1 MDTLKQVIT
10 LLLVLGVCLLP
21 ELALA
26 QEADAAVTLLG
37 DTVSSALGDAREDEV
52 ATSVRLII
60 LLTTLSFIPALLMV
74 MTPFTRF
81 IIVFGLM
88 RQAMGLQQSPPNQV
102 LVGLAFIL
110 SMVVMQPHLELVN
123 EEALQPYLA
132 GDLTTMEAYEAGISP
147 LRDFMLKNMKRQDM
161 ATSLRLARLKSPDT
175 LDEVP
180 TSVIVTGFMLSELRS
195 AFVIGVKVYLP
206 FLVID
211 IIIASVLLGMGMM
224 MIPPV
229 VISLPF
235 KLIVF
240 VLMDGFSLLVT
251 GMVTG
256 FA

>member
-1 MDTLKQVIT
+1 M
-10 LLLVLGVCLLP
+10 
-21 ELALA
+21 A
-26 QEADAAVTLLG
+26 QELGEGLTLVA
-37 DTVSSALGDAREDEV
+37 DTVTGTLANAPEDDV
-52 ATSVRLII
+52 ATSVRLIV
-60 LLTTLSFIPALLMV
+60 LLTTLSFVPAMLMV

-81 IIVFGLM
+81 IIVFALM
-88 RQAMGLQQSPPNQV
+88 RQAIGLQQSPPNQV
-102 LVGLAFIL
+102 LVGLAFML
-110 SMVVMQPHLELVN
+110 SMVVMQPNLDRVN
-123 EEALQPYLA
+123 EEGLQPYLN
-132 GDLTTMEAYEAGISP
+132 GELTTMEAYEKGIAP
-147 LRDFMLKNMKRQDM
+147 MREFMLNNMKRDDM
-161 ATSLRLARLKSPDT
+161 ATSLRLARLKSPKT
-175 LDEVP
+175 LDEIP
-180 TSVIVTGFMLSELRS
+180 TSVVVTGFMLSELRS

-256 FA
+256 FS

>member
-1 MDTLKQVIT
+1 M
-10 LLLVLGVCLLP
+10 
-21 ELALA
+21 A
-26 QEADAAVTLLG
+26 QELGEGLTLVA
-37 DTVSSALGDAREDEV
+37 DTVTGTLANAPEDDV
-52 ATSVRLII
+52 ATSVRLIV
-60 LLTTLSFIPALLMV
+60 LLTTLSFVPAMLMV

-81 IIVFGLM
+81 IIVFALM
-88 RQAMGLQQSPPNQV
+88 RQAIGLQQSPPNQV
-102 LVGLAFIL
+102 LVGLAFML
-110 SMVVMQPHLELVN
+110 SMVVMQPNLDRVN
-123 EEALQPYLA
+123 EEGLQPYLN
-132 GDLTTMEAYEAGISP
+132 GELTTMEAYEKGIAP
-147 LRDFMLKNMKRQDM
+147 VREFMLNNMKRDDM
-161 ATSLRLARLKSPDT
+161 ATSLRLARLKSPKT
-175 LDEVP
+175 LDEIP
-180 TSVIVTGFMLSELRS
+180 TSVVVTGFMLSELRS

-256 FA
+256 FS

>member
-1 MDTLKQVIT
+1 MVRVQQVCIAA
-10 LLLVLGVCLLP
+10 LALGVCLVP
-21 ELALA
+21 ELSFA
-26 QEADAAVTLLG
+26 QEAGAGLTLVG
-37 DTVSSALGDAREDEV
+37 DTVTGTLADAREDEV
-52 ATSVRLII
+52 ATSVRLIV

-81 IIVFGLM
+81 VIVFALM
-88 RQAMGLQQSPPNQV
+88 RQAIGLQQSPPNQV

-110 SMVVMQPHLELVN
+110 SMVVMQPNLERVN
-123 EEALQPYLA
+123 EDGLQPYLA
-132 GDLTTMEAYEAGISP
+132 GELTTVEAYEKGIAP
-147 LRDFMLKNMKRQDM
+147 MREFMFNNMKRQDM
-161 ATSLRLARLKSPDT
+161 ATSLRLARIKSPKT

-180 TSVIVTGFMLSELRS
+180 TSVVVTAFMLSELRS

>member
-1 MDTLKQVIT
+1 MITAKQACIGALTLT
-10 LLLVLGVCLLP
+10 VCLVP
-21 ELALA
+21 ELSFA
-26 QEADAAVTLLG
+26 QEAGAGLTMVG
-37 DTVSSALGDAREDEV
+37 DTVTSTLGQAREEEV
-52 ATSVRLII
+52 ATSVRLIV
-60 LLTTLSFIPALLMV
+60 LLTTLTLLPALLMV

-81 IIVFGLM
+81 IIVFALM

-102 LVGLAFIL
+102 LVGLSFIL
-110 SMVVMQPHLELVN
+110 SMVVMQPNLEQVN
-123 EEALQPYLA
+123 EQALQPYLD
-132 GDLTTMEAYEAGISP
+132 GEITTMEAYERGIQP
-147 LRDFMLKNMKRQDM
+147 MRDFMLRNMKRQDM
-161 ATSLRLARLKSPDT
+161 ATSLRLARIKTPKT
-175 LDEVP
+175 LNEVP
-180 TSVIVTGFMLSELRS
+180 TSVVVTGFMLSELRS

-240 VLMDGFSLLVT
+240 VLMDGFSLLVA

>member
-1 MDTLKQVIT
+1 MNTLKQAVMFG
-10 LLLVLGVCLLP
+10 LALFVCLAP
-21 ELALA
+21 EMALA
-26 QEADAAVTLLG
+26 QEAGAGLTLVG
-37 DTVSSALGDAREDEV
+37 DTVTSTLADAREDEV
-52 ATSVRLII
+52 ATSVRLIV
-60 LLTTLSFIPALLMV
+60 LLTTLTFIPALLMV

-81 IIVFGLM
+81 VIVFALM

-102 LVGLAFIL
+102 LVGLSFIL
-110 SMVVMQPHLELVN
+110 SMVVMQPNLEQVN
-123 EEALQPYLA
+123 EQALQPYLA
-132 GDLTTMEAYEAGISP
+132 GEITTMEAYTAGITP
-147 LRDFMLKNMKRQDM
+147 MRNFMLRNMDRKDM
-161 ATSLRLARLKSPDT
+161 ATSLRLARVKSPKTIED
-175 LDEVP
+175 VP
-180 TSVIVTGFMLSELRS
+180 TSVVVTGFMLSELRS

>member
-1 MDTLKQVIT
+1 MNTLKQAT
-10 LLLVLGVCLLP
+10 LFGLALLVCLAP
-21 ELALA
+21 EVAFA
-26 QEADAAVTLLG
+26 QDAGAGLTLVG
-37 DTVSSALGDAREDEV
+37 DTVTSTLADSREDEV
-52 ATSVRLII
+52 ATSIRLIV
-60 LLTTLSFIPALLMV
+60 LLTTLTFIPALLMV

-81 IIVFGLM
+81 VIVFALM

-102 LVGLAFIL
+102 LVGLSFIL
-110 SMVVMQPHLELVN
+110 SMVVMQPNLEQVN
-123 EEALQPYLA
+123 EDALQPYLA
-132 GDLTTMEAYEAGISP
+132 GELTTMEAYTAGITP
-147 LRDFMLKNMKRQDM
+147 MRNFMLRNMDRQDM
-161 ATSLRLARLKSPDT
+161 ATSLRLARIKSPKTIED
-175 LDEVP
+175 VP
-180 TSVIVTGFMLSELRS
+180 TSVVVTGFMLSELRS

>member
-1 MDTLKQVIT
+1 
-10 LLLVLGVCLLP
+10 
-21 ELALA
+21 
-26 QEADAAVTLLG
+26 
-37 DTVSSALGDAREDEV
+37 
-52 ATSVRLII
+52 
-60 LLTTLSFIPALLMV
+60 
-74 MTPFTRF
+74 
-81 IIVFGLM
+81 
-88 RQAMGLQQSPPNQV
+88 
-102 LVGLAFIL
+102 
-110 SMVVMQPHLELVN
+110 MQPNLEQVN
-123 EEALQPYLA
+123 EDALQPYLA
-132 GDLTTMEAYEAGISP
+132 GDLTTMEAYTAGIAP
-147 LRDFMLKNMKRQDM
+147 MRDFMLRNMKRQDM
-161 ATSLRLARLKSPDT
+161 ATSLRLARMKSPKT

-180 TSVIVTGFMLSELRS
+180 TSVVVTGFMLSELRS

-211 IIIASVLLGMGMM
+211 IIVASVLLGMGMM

>member
-1 MDTLKQVIT
+1 MISLKQACIGALT
-10 LLLVLGVCLLP
+10 LAVCFVP
-21 ELALA
+21 ELSMA
-26 QEADAAVTLLG
+26 QEAGAGLTLVG
-37 DTVSSALGDAREDEV
+37 DTVTSTLGQAREDEV
-52 ATSVRLII
+52 ATSVRLIV
-60 LLTTLSFIPALLMV
+60 LLTTLTLLPALLMV

-81 IIVFGLM
+81 VIVFALM

-102 LVGLAFIL
+102 LVGLSFIL
-110 SMVVMQPHLELVN
+110 SMVVMQPNLEQVN
-123 EEALQPYLA
+123 EDALQPYLA
-132 GDLTTMEAYEAGISP
+132 GEITTMEAYEKGIQP
-147 LRDFMLKNMKRQDM
+147 MRDFMLRNMKRQDM
-161 ATSLRLARLKSPDT
+161 ATSLRLARIKTPKT
-175 LDEVP
+175 LNEVP
-180 TSVIVTGFMLSELRS
+180 TSVVVTGFMLSELRS

-240 VLMDGFSLLVT
+240 VLMDGFSLLVA

>member
-1 MDTLKQVIT
+1 MSTFKQACFVA
-10 LLLVLGVCLLP
+10 LALGVCGLP
-21 ELALA
+21 ELAMA
-26 QEADAAVTLLG
+26 QELGEGLTLVA
-37 DTVSSALGDAREDEV
+37 DTVTGTLANAPEDDV
-52 ATSVRLII
+52 ATSVRLIV
-60 LLTTLSFIPALLMV
+60 LLTTLSFVPAMLMV

-81 IIVFGLM
+81 IIVFALM
-88 RQAMGLQQSPPNQV
+88 RQAIGLQQSPPNQV
-102 LVGLAFIL
+102 LVGLAFML
-110 SMVVMQPHLELVN
+110 SMVVMQPNLDRVN
-123 EEALQPYLA
+123 EEGLQPYLN
-132 GDLTTMEAYEAGISP
+132 GELTTMEAYEKGIAP
-147 LRDFMLKNMKRQDM
+147 MREFMLNNMKREDM
-161 ATSLRLARLKSPDT
+161 ATSLRLARLKSPKT
-175 LDEVP
+175 LDEIP
-180 TSVIVTGFMLSELRS
+180 TSVVVTGFMLSELRS

-256 FA
+256 FS

>member
-1 MDTLKQVIT
+1 MDTLKQVTIVI
-10 LLLVLGVCLLP
+10 LALVVCLIP
-21 ELALA
+21 DWALA
-26 QEADAAVTLLG
+26 QEAGAGLTLVG
-37 DTVSSALGDAREDEV
+37 DTVTSTLGDAREDEV

-81 IIVFGLM
+81 IIVFALM

-110 SMVVMQPHLELVN
+110 SMVVMQPNLEQVN
-123 EEALQPYLA
+123 EDALQPYLA
-132 GDLTTMEAYEAGISP
+132 GDLTTMEAYTAGIAP
-147 LRDFMLKNMKRQDM
+147 MRDFMLRNMKRQDM
-161 ATSLRLARLKSPDT
+161 ATSLRLARMKSPKT

-180 TSVIVTGFMLSELRS
+180 TSVVVTGFMLSELRS

-211 IIIASVLLGMGMM
+211 IIVASVLLGMGMM

>member
-1 MDTLKQVIT
+1 MFSCKQACIGA
-10 LLLVLGVCLLP
+10 LALGVCLAP

-26 QEADAAVTLLG
+26 QEAGAGLTLVG
-37 DTVSSALGDAREDEV
+37 DTVTGTLSNAREDEV
-52 ATSVRLII
+52 ATSVRMIV

-81 IIVFGLM
+81 VIVFALM
-88 RQAMGLQQSPPNQV
+88 RQALGLQQSPPNQV

-110 SMVVMQPHLELVN
+110 SMVVMQPNLERVN
-123 EEALQPYLA
+123 DEGLQPYLN
-132 GDLTTMEAYEAGISP
+132 GDLTTMEAYDKGIAP
-147 LRDFMLKNMKRQDM
+147 MREFMLNNMKREDM
-161 ATSLRLARLKSPDT
+161 ATSLRLARMKSPKT
-175 LDEVP
+175 LNEVP

-240 VLMDGFSLLVT
+240 VLMDGFSLLVS